1 MRFYCGFAPG
11 GTADL
16 LCRILADAV
25 TPEVG
30 QKVIVD
36 TKTGASG
43 FIANETVAN
52 AAPDGRTIGL
62 AAMAAMCVA
71 PVMPGQKLPINVD
84 TDLTPIANIAGVYNM
99 LVFGKHVAFRTVPEL
114 IEHARK
120 NPGKLSYASAGNG
133 TSQHLAGELFQ
144 KMAGVKLLHVPYRG
158 GAPAIQDMV
167 AGNCDMMFGNMPE
180 FLGQIGGG
188 GLIPIAFGSPHV
200 SPLFPNL
207 PLISQYLPGFEVVN
221 WFAVF
226 GSKGLPADL
235 VAVWNKALRAA
246 VAKPDVQKR
255 FVENGMDTVIGS
267 PEELKATIFADRK
280 KWADVIKEAGIRG
293 GLGASGCAS
302 LRAARRIFLRV
313 DVIRSS
319 LRAMEWRAP
328 SQTEPKT
335 CRSRRHTTARC
346 ITKSS
351 TRSRRGS
358 RRREAILFH
367 HGIGGSA
374 GIWAGWQPALADG
387 LPDGHLRHAR
397 VRTVGYSGGG
407 LCLVARSPG
416 RGSVRGGRRGR
427 VETISSRGRVR
438 SAARWRWPPHWR
450 GPSGS
455 PRSPS
460 ATAPISAPRSSGS
473 RPGGASSTQ
482 AG

>member
-1 MRFYCGFAPG
+1 MKRRIFVSAGVAALAGSPVWAQTKIGGDVRFYCGFAPG

-52 AAPDGRTIGL
+52 GAPDGRTIGL

-99 LVFGKHVAFRTVPEL
+99 LVFGKHVPFRTVPEL
-114 IEHARK
+114 IEQARK

-188 GLIPIAFGSPHV
+188 GLIPIAFGSPHP

-235 VAVWNKALRAA
+235 VGAWNKALRAA

-267 PEELKATIFADRK
+267 PEELKATIVADRK
-280 KWADVIKEAGIRG
+280 KWAAVIQEAGIR
-293 GLGASGCAS
+293 
-302 LRAARRIFLRV
+302 
-313 DVIRSS
+313 
-319 LRAMEWRAP
+319 
-328 SQTEPKT
+328 
-335 CRSRRHTTARC
+335 
-346 ITKSS
+346 
-351 TRSRRGS
+351 
-358 RRREAILFH
+358 
-367 HGIGGSA
+367 
-374 GIWAGWQPALADG
+374 AD
-387 LPDGHLRHAR
+387 
-397 VRTVGYSGGG
+397 
-407 LCLVARSPG
+407 
-416 RGSVRGGRRGR
+416 
-427 VETISSRGRVR
+427 
-438 SAARWRWPPHWR
+438 
-450 GPSGS
+450 
-455 PRSPS
+455 
-460 ATAPISAPRSSGS
+460 
-473 RPGGASSTQ
+473 
-482 AG
+482 

>member
-1 MRFYCGFAPG
+1 MKRRIFVGAAVAALAGAPVRAQTKIGGDVRFYCGFAPG

-52 AAPDGRTIGL
+52 GAPDGRTIGL

-99 LVFGKHVAFRTVPEL
+99 LVFGKHVPFRTVPEL
-114 IEHARK
+114 IEQAKK

-188 GLIPIAFGSPHV
+188 GLIPIAFGSPHP

-207 PLISQYLPGFEVVN
+207 PVISKYLPGFEVVN

-235 VAVWNKALRAA
+235 VGAWNKALRAA

-267 PEELKATIFADRK
+267 PEELKATIVADRK
-280 KWADVIKEAGIRG
+280 KWAAVIQEAGIR
-293 GLGASGCAS
+293 
-302 LRAARRIFLRV
+302 
-313 DVIRSS
+313 
-319 LRAMEWRAP
+319 
-328 SQTEPKT
+328 
-335 CRSRRHTTARC
+335 
-346 ITKSS
+346 
-351 TRSRRGS
+351 
-358 RRREAILFH
+358 
-367 HGIGGSA
+367 
-374 GIWAGWQPALADG
+374 AD
-387 LPDGHLRHAR
+387 
-397 VRTVGYSGGG
+397 
-407 LCLVARSPG
+407 
-416 RGSVRGGRRGR
+416 
-427 VETISSRGRVR
+427 
-438 SAARWRWPPHWR
+438 
-450 GPSGS
+450 
-455 PRSPS
+455 
-460 ATAPISAPRSSGS
+460 
-473 RPGGASSTQ
+473 
-482 AG
+482 

>member
-1 MRFYCGFAPG
+1 MKRRIFVGAGAAALAGAPVWAQSKIGGDVRFYCGFAPG

-99 LVFGKHVAFRTVPEL
+99 LVFGKHVPFRTVPEL
-114 IEHARK
+114 IEHAKK

-188 GLIPIAFGSPHV
+188 GLIPIAFGSPHP

-207 PLISQYLPGFEVVN
+207 PVISKYLPGFEVVN

-226 GSKGLPADL
+226 GSKGLSADL
-235 VAVWNKALRAA
+235 VGAWNKAIRAA
-246 VAKPDVQKR
+246 VAKPDLQKR

-267 PEELKATIFADRK
+267 PEELKATIVADRK
-280 KWADVIKEAGIRG
+280 KWAAVIQEAGIR
-293 GLGASGCAS
+293 
-302 LRAARRIFLRV
+302 
-313 DVIRSS
+313 
-319 LRAMEWRAP
+319 
-328 SQTEPKT
+328 
-335 CRSRRHTTARC
+335 
-346 ITKSS
+346 
-351 TRSRRGS
+351 
-358 RRREAILFH
+358 
-367 HGIGGSA
+367 
-374 GIWAGWQPALADG
+374 AD
-387 LPDGHLRHAR
+387 
-397 VRTVGYSGGG
+397 
-407 LCLVARSPG
+407 
-416 RGSVRGGRRGR
+416 
-427 VETISSRGRVR
+427 
-438 SAARWRWPPHWR
+438 
-450 GPSGS
+450 
-455 PRSPS
+455 
-460 ATAPISAPRSSGS
+460 
-473 RPGGASSTQ
+473 
-482 AG
+482 

>member
-1 MRFYCGFAPG
+1 MKRRIFVGAGVAALAGAPVWAQTKIGGDVRFYCGFAPG

-52 AAPDGRTIGL
+52 GAPDGRTIGL

-99 LVFGKHVAFRTVPEL
+99 LVFGKHVPFRTVPEL
-114 IEHARK
+114 IEQARK

-188 GLIPIAFGSPHV
+188 GLIPIAFGSPHP

-207 PLISQYLPGFEVVN
+207 PVISKYLPGFEVVN

-235 VAVWNKALRAA
+235 VGAWNKALRAA

-267 PEELKATIFADRK
+267 PEELKATIVADRK
-280 KWADVIKEAGIRG
+280 KWAAVIQEAGIR
-293 GLGASGCAS
+293 
-302 LRAARRIFLRV
+302 
-313 DVIRSS
+313 
-319 LRAMEWRAP
+319 
-328 SQTEPKT
+328 
-335 CRSRRHTTARC
+335 
-346 ITKSS
+346 
-351 TRSRRGS
+351 
-358 RRREAILFH
+358 
-367 HGIGGSA
+367 
-374 GIWAGWQPALADG
+374 AD
-387 LPDGHLRHAR
+387 
-397 VRTVGYSGGG
+397 
-407 LCLVARSPG
+407 
-416 RGSVRGGRRGR
+416 
-427 VETISSRGRVR
+427 
-438 SAARWRWPPHWR
+438 
-450 GPSGS
+450 
-455 PRSPS
+455 
-460 ATAPISAPRSSGS
+460 
-473 RPGGASSTQ
+473 
-482 AG
+482 